1 MNNDQRLCL
10 VPFSELLDRLTI
22 LQIKEILVSE
32 SRTSFSEEMRRLIQD
47 INLTIEEKGGRLTAR
62 FIRLIIVLAQINLHI
77 WHAKDIMMSEPDRF
91 EECMKLAH
99 QLNGI
104 RNQVK
109 NILLEEAGFTDT
121 TGKRTN
127 INTDNLVG
135 WNFSL

>member
-1 MNNDQRLCL
+1 MDDKQRQCL
-10 VPFSELLDRLTI
+10 VPFSELLDKLTI
-22 LQIKEILVSE
+22 TQIKEILVPE
-32 SRTSFSEEMRRLIQD
+32 QRASFSEEIRRLTHD
-47 INLTIEEKGGRLTAR
+47 INLISEGKVVKVTAR

-77 WHAKDIMMSEPDRF
+77 WHTKEIMMENPDRF

-104 RNQVK
+104 RNQTK
-109 NILLEEAGFTDT
+109 NLLMEEAGPKES

-135 WNFSL
+135 WNFSI

>member
-1 MNNDQRLCL
+1 MENEQRLCL
-10 VPFSELLDRLTI
+10 LPFSELLDRLTI
-22 LQIKEILVSE
+22 AQIKEVLVPE
-32 SRTSFSEEMRRLIQD
+32 NRTSFSEEIRRLVQD
-47 INLTIEEKGGRLTAR
+47 VNIIAGEAGIKPTAR
-62 FIRLIIVLAQINLHI
+62 YIRLIIVLAQINLHI
-77 WHAKDIMMSEPDRF
+77 WHTKEIMMADSDRF
-91 EECMKLAH
+91 DECMKLAH